1 MAKFPLHSDSFFTEN
16 SVKVPDV
23 NFVVDK
29 YKKNVV
35 EHIEAHLKLMLKSED
50 AGDIDFQKIV
60 DVTVDGEYKLAH
72 PLTGVPP
79 KPDTSRA
86 VFQYNDNQIVGAY
99 NTGGSLSLP
108 EGLPLTKQGDEWFAN
123 EITSV
128 GSGAKFMLPS
138 LGTEVV
144 KLHATG
150 NSTDVIKNSFISE
163 VKSFCAFFFNSNGDY
178 DDSDLPAEYNNRT
191 IVEVHRRIG
200 IRLNERR
207 TAPSRLTELCP
218 IPLIVLEKVLSAPDL
233 VLDEFGN
240 VRMFDDSYK
249 NSIMNTIESQYSDDF
264 YSNSEDSTMDIVS
277 AIFSKVFPRDTAG
290 IDDLIRDRERRGD
303 SSEVIVPDNRSTSHI
318 YAYFGDEAEQ
328 PNNIFRL
335 VDRQTYGDETTFR
348 IELWDQANNE
358 RIGGVDNLYP
368 TEEGIN
374 AGTHRLITENQFS
387 FVPSYKEDGTGD
399 VTKGKGIPIR
409 PNEMVTQRALLDAFF
424 KMQVYTHLHQQYDT
438 NFTDV
443 EKFNQK
449 HISLRYISDMSNDS
463 NRKADILD
471 KYQKLTHPRALSI
484 LGEGNEPT
492 RPDRNQFYGKKDKS
506 PKQLVSV
513 LSSLRAYYTLSI
525 LSIIRSKSVDKEI
538 MDRVYTNNLLRQEV
552 NWLIGALSDSGK
564 TLVKKDV
571 PNDLLTVL
579 EYQTLGRPDM
589 EFGFAPKKTAFYEVE
604 SPLVK
609 DIFTLYSEVYNEFTI
624 MNAYGIKDR
633 KKVKE
638 AELARSIWTN
648 LEKRNKNVFDQEEI
662 VPHVFFRVLFSGIS
676 TKASDSSII
685 ASIYPDTW
693 SGTNYVTSLQADPL
707 ETGISYEREFYQA
720 RLNEFISHLSRSYK
734 TNHRIPTILISTI
747 ESAKIANT
755 KDIDSLKRQFEE
767 RLDRDAKMKKLAS
780 TGTTFR
786 AYEVMITILRAYLN
800 VPMDKMNEFVA
811 EKVDND
817 LRNNIRDNL
826 RLRSSSPTI
835 PEGHPRASTQP

>member
-1 MAKFPLHSDSFFTEN
+1 VAKFPLHSDSFFTEN
-16 SVKVPDV
+16 SVKAPDV

-35 EHIEAHLKLMLKSED
+35 EHIEAHLKLMLKSEET
-50 AGDIDFQKIV
+50 GDIDFQKIV
-60 DVTVDGEYKLAH
+60 DVTVDGEYKLVH
-72 PLTGVPP
+72 PVTGAPP
-79 KPDTSRA
+79 QRDTSKA
-86 VFQYNDNQIVGAY
+86 VFQYNDNEIVGSY
-99 NTGGSLSLP
+99 NTGGSLSL
-108 EGLPLTKQGDEWFAN
+108 ENGLPLIKQSDDWFAN

-163 VKSFCAFFFNSNGDY
+163 VKAFCAFFFNSNGDY
-178 DDSDLPAEYNNRT
+178 DDSNLPDIYNQP
-191 IVEVHRRIG
+191 IDDVHAGIG
-200 IRLNERR
+200 LALNEPRP
-207 TAPSRLTELCP
+207 APSRLRDLCP
-218 IPLIVLEKVLSAPDL
+218 IPLIILEQVLSATDL
-233 VLDEFGN
+233 DMELLN
-240 VRMFDDSYK
+240 H

-264 YSNSEDSTMDIVS
+264 YSNSEDSTMDMVS
-277 AIFSKVFPRDTAG
+277 AIFSKIFPRDTAG
-290 IDDLIRDRERRGD
+290 IAELVRD

-318 YAYFGDEAEQ
+318 YDHFGEDAEQ
-328 PNNIFRL
+328 SDNIFRL
-335 VDRQTYGDETTFR
+335 VAERTYGNTTTFV
-348 IELWDQANNE
+348 IELWDQANNV
-358 RIGGVDNLYP
+358 RIGGEYP
-368 TEEGIN
+368 SEAGIN
-374 AGTHRLITENQFS
+374 SGTHRSITENQFS
-387 FVPSYKEDGTGD
+387 FIPSYVEGGTGD
-399 VTKGKGIPIR
+399 AKKGKGIPIKAK
-409 PNEMVTQRALLDAFF
+409 EIVAQRALLDEFF
-424 KMQVYTHLHQQYDT
+424 RMQVYTHLHQQYDT
-438 NFTDV
+438 DFTI
-443 EKFNQK
+443 EKKHNEK
-449 HISLRYISDMSNDS
+449 HISLRYISDMSNGS
-463 NRKADILD
+463 NRKVEILD
-471 KYQKLTHPRALSI
+471 KYQNLTHPRAENI
-484 LGEGNEPT
+484 DVR
-492 RPDRNQFYGKKDKS
+492 RPERKEFYGKKDKS

-525 LSIIRSKSVDKEI
+525 LSIIRSKSMDKEI
-538 MDRVYTNNLLRQEV
+538 MDRVYTNSLLRQEV

-579 EYQTLGRPDM
+579 EYQSIGGGSVT
-589 EFGFAPKKTAFYEVE
+589 ETGFAPKKTAFYEVE

-638 AELARSIWTN
+638 VELARSIWTN

-662 VPHVFFRVLFSGIS
+662 VPHLFFRVLFSKIS
-676 TKASDSSII
+676 TKASNSSII

-693 SGTNYVTSLQADPL
+693 SGTNNVTSLQADPL

-720 RLNEFISHLSRSYK
+720 RLNEFVSHLSRSYK
-734 TNHRIPTILISTI
+734 TNHRIPAILISTI

-780 TGTTFR
+780 TGTKFR

-800 VPMDKMNEFVA
+800 VPTDKKNEFVA
-811 EKVDND
+811 EKVDD
-817 LRNNIRDNL
+817 TLRQKIRTNL
-826 RLRSSSPTI
+826 ISRSSSPTI
-835 PEGHPRASTQP
+835 PEGHPKA

>member
-16 SVKVPDV
+16 SVKAPDV

-35 EHIEAHLKLMLKSED
+35 EHIEAHLKLMLKSE
-50 AGDIDFQKIV
+50 GVRDINFQKIV
-60 DVTVDGEYKLAH
+60 DVTVDGEYKLV
-72 PLTGVPP
+72 LDG
-79 KPDTSRA
+79 DNA
-86 VFQYNDNQIVGAY
+86 VLQYNDNQIVGAY

-178 DDSDLPAEYNNRT
+178 DDSNLPERYNQP
-191 IVEVHRRIG
+191 IADVHFAIG
-200 IRLNERR
+200 DALSDIRP
-207 TAPSRLTELCP
+207 APSRLTDLCP
-218 IPLIVLEKVLSAPDL
+218 IPLIVLQEILAADDL
-233 VLDEFGN
+233 DVDLLN
-240 VRMFDDSYK
+240 S
-249 NSIMNTIESQYSDDF
+249 NSIMNAIENQYSDGF
-264 YSNSEDSTMDIVS
+264 YSNSEDSTMDMVS
-277 AIFSKVFPRDTAG
+277 AIFSKIFPRDSTRVTA
-290 IDDLIRDRERRGD
+290 LIGR
-303 SSEVIVPDNRSTSHI
+303 EVIVPDNRSTSRI

-328 PNNIFRL
+328 PDNIFRL
-335 VDRQTYGDETTFR
+335 LSQETSPAGEETFSLELVDLSNNAQLGTYPD
-348 IELWDQANNE
+348 LNE
-358 RIGGVDNLYP
+358 MDAGNHQK
-368 TEEGIN
+368 IN
-374 AGTHRLITENQFS
+374 ADHFS
-387 FVPSYKEDGTGD
+387 FIPSYEKDGTGD
-399 VTKGKGIPIR
+399 ATKGKGIPIQ
-409 PNEMVTQRALLDAFF
+409 PKEVVSQRALLDAFF

-438 NFTDV
+438 NFNDRGNYN
-443 EKFNQK
+443 EK
-449 HISLRYISDMSNDS
+449 HISLRYISDMSNSS
-463 NRKADILD
+463 NRKADILSR
-471 KYQKLTHPRALSI
+471 YTRLLHPRAGSLI
-484 LGEGNEPT
+484 AAGLLTPHQL
-492 RPDRNQFYGKKDKS
+492 PDRNQFYGKKDKS

-525 LSIIRSKSVDKEI
+525 LSIIRSKSMDKEI
-538 MDRVYTNNLLRQEV
+538 MDRVYTNSLLRQEV

-564 TLVKKDV
+564 ALVKKDV

-579 EYQTLGRPDM
+579 EYQSIGSGNVNEL
-589 EFGFAPKKTAFYEVE
+589 GFAPKKTAFYEVE

-638 AELARSIWTN
+638 VELARSIWTN

-662 VPHVFFRVLFSGIS
+662 VPHVFFRVLFSKIS
-676 TKASDSSII
+676 TKASASSII

-720 RLNEFISHLSRSYK
+720 RLNEFVSHLSRSYK

-786 AYEVMITILRAYLN
+786 AYEVMITILRAYIN
-800 VPMDKMNEFVA
+800 VPTDKMNEFVA
-811 EKVDND
+811 AKVDNA
-817 LRNNIRDNL
+817 LREKIRDNL
-826 RLRSSSPTI
+826 ISRSSSPSI
-835 PEGHPRASTQP
+835 PEGHPEASTQP

>member
-1 MAKFPLHSDSFFTEN
+1 VAKFPLHSDSFFTEN
-16 SVKVPDV
+16 SVKAPDV

-35 EHIEAHLKLMLKSED
+35 EHIEAHLKLMLKSEED
-50 AGDIDFQKIV
+50 KDIDFQKIV
-60 DVTVDGEYKLAH
+60 DVTVDGEYKLVLDAD
-72 PLTGVPP
+72 
-79 KPDTSRA
+79 KA
-86 VFQYNDNQIVGAY
+86 VFQYNDNEIVGAY
-99 NTGGSLSLP
+99 NTGGSLNLES
-108 EGLPLTKQGDEWFAN
+108 GLPLTKQSDDWFAG

-150 NSTDVIKNSFISE
+150 NSTDVIKNSFIEE

-178 DDSDLPAEYNNRT
+178 DDSALPEMYNQP
-191 IVEVHRRIG
+191 IDDVHAGIG
-200 IRLNERR
+200 LALNQPR
-207 TAPSRLTELCP
+207 TAPPRLTELCP
-218 IPLIVLEKVLSAPDL
+218 IPLIVLQEILNADDL
-233 VLDEFGN
+233 DVGLLN
-240 VRMFDDSYK
+240 S
-249 NSIMNTIESQYSDDF
+249 NSIMNAIESQYSDGF

-277 AIFSKVFPRDTAG
+277 AIFSKVFPRDSTRVTA
-290 IDDLIRDRERRGD
+290 LIGR
-303 SSEVIVPDNRSTSHI
+303 EVIVPDNQSTSHI

-328 PNNIFRL
+328 PDNIFRL
-335 VDRQTYGDETTFR
+335 LSQETSPAGTETFR
-348 IELWDQANNE
+348 LELFDLSNN
-358 RIGGVDNLYP
+358 VQLDTYP
-368 TEEGIN
+368 DLNELD
-374 AGTHRLITENQFS
+374 AGNHRVVTENQFS
-387 FVPSYKEDGTGD
+387 FIPSYDEDGTGD
-399 VTKGKGIPIR
+399 ATKGKGIPIQA
-409 PNEMVTQRALLDAFF
+409 NEIVSQRALLDAFF

-438 NFTDV
+438 NFDDRGNYN
-443 EKFNQK
+443 EK
-449 HISLRYISDMSNDS
+449 HISLRYISDMSNSS
-463 NRKADILD
+463 NRKADILGRHSS
-471 KYQKLTHPRALSI
+471 LLHPRAEAVTIPAL
-484 LGEGNEPT
+484 
-492 RPDRNQFYGKKDKS
+492 PDRKEFYGKKDKS

-525 LSIIRSKSVDKEI
+525 LSIIRSKSMDKEI
-538 MDRVYTNNLLRQEV
+538 MDRVYTNSLLRQEV

-579 EYQTLGRPDM
+579 EYQTLGKPDM

-638 AELARSIWTN
+638 VELARSIWTN

-662 VPHVFFRVLFSGIS
+662 VPHLFFRVLFSKIS
-676 TKASDSSII
+676 TKASNSSII

-693 SGTNYVTSLQADPL
+693 SGTNNVTSLQADPL

-720 RLNEFISHLSRSYK
+720 RLNEFVSHLSRSYK
-734 TNHRIPTILISTI
+734 TNHRIPAILISTI

-780 TGTTFR
+780 TGTKFR

-800 VPMDKMNEFVA
+800 VPTDKKNEFVA
-811 EKVDND
+811 EKVDD
-817 LRNNIRDNL
+817 TLRQKIRTNL
-826 RLRSSSPTI
+826 ISRSSSPTI
-835 PEGHPRASTQP
+835 PEGHPKA

>member
-1 MAKFPLHSDSFFTEN
+1 VAKFPLHSDSFFTEN
-16 SVKVPDV
+16 SVKAPDV

-35 EHIEAHLKLMLKSED
+35 EHIEAHLKLMLKSEES
-50 AGDIDFQKIV
+50 GDIDFQKIV
-60 DVTVDGEYKLAH
+60 DVTVDGEYKLV
-72 PLTGVPP
+72 LNEEN
-79 KPDTSRA
+79 KA
-86 VFQYNDNQIVGAY
+86 VFQYNDNEIVGAY
-99 NTGGSLSLP
+99 NTDRNSGGITLP
-108 EGLPLTKQGDEWFAN
+108 EGLPLTKQSDDWFAG

-163 VKSFCAFFFNSNGDY
+163 VKAFCAFFFNSNGDY
-178 DDSDLPAEYNNRT
+178 DDSNLPEKYNRP
-191 IVEVHRRIG
+191 IG
-200 IRLNERR
+200 DVYQDIGNILTNIRP
-207 TAPSRLTELCP
+207 APSRLTDLCP
-218 IPLIVLEKVLSAPDL
+218 IPLIVLREILSADDL
-233 VLDEFGN
+233 DMELLN
-240 VRMFDDSYK
+240 R

-264 YSNSEDSTMDIVS
+264 YSNSEDSTMDMVS
-277 AIFSKVFPRDTAG
+277 AIFSKIFPRDTAG
-290 IDDLIRDRERRGD
+290 IAELIRD

-318 YAYFGDEAEQ
+318 YDHFGEDAEQ
-328 PNNIFRL
+328 SDNIFRL
-335 VDRQTYGDETTFR
+335 VAQQTYGDTTTFV
-348 IELWDQANNE
+348 IELWDQANNV
-358 RIGGVDNLYP
+358 RIGGEYP
-368 TEEGIN
+368 SEAGIN
-374 AGTHRLITENQFS
+374 SGTHRPITENQFS
-387 FVPSYKEDGTGD
+387 FIPSYVEGGTGD
-399 VTKGKGIPIR
+399 AKKGKGIPIKAK
-409 PNEMVTQRALLDAFF
+409 EIVAQRALLDEFF
-424 KMQVYTHLHQQYDT
+424 RMQVYTHLHQQYDT
-438 NFTDV
+438 DFTIDKKHN
-443 EKFNQK
+443 EK
-449 HISLRYISDMSNDS
+449 HISLRYISDMSNGS
-463 NRKADILD
+463 NRKVDILE
-471 KYQKLTHPRALSI
+471 KYQNLTHPRAENI
-484 LGEGNEPT
+484 T
-492 RPDRNQFYGKKDKS
+492 ARRPERKEFYGKKDKS

-525 LSIIRSKSVDKEI
+525 LSIIRSKSMDKEI
-538 MDRVYTNNLLRQEV
+538 MDRVYTNSLLRQEV

-564 TLVKKDV
+564 ALVKKDV

-579 EYQTLGRPDM
+579 EYQSIGGGGIRET
-589 EFGFAPKKTAFYEVE
+589 GFAPKKTAFYEVE

-609 DIFTLYSEVYNEFTI
+609 DIFTLYLKVYNEFTI

-633 KKVKE
+633 RKVKE

-662 VPHVFFRVLFSGIS
+662 VPHVFFRVLFSEIS
-676 TKASDSSII
+676 IKASDSSII

-720 RLNEFISHLSRSYK
+720 RLNEFVSHLSRSYK
-734 TNHRIPTILISTI
+734 TNHRIPAILISTI

-800 VPMDKMNEFVA
+800 VPMDRRNEFVA
-811 EKVDND
+811 EKVDNA
-817 LRNNIRDNL
+817 LREKIRGNL
-826 RLRSSSPTI
+826 ISRSSRPTI
-835 PEGHPRASTQP
+835 PEGHPEAST

>member
-16 SVKVPDV
+16 SVKAPDV

-50 AGDIDFQKIV
+50 VRDIDFQKIV
-60 DVTVDGEYKLAH
+60 DVTVDGEYKLV
-72 PLTGVPP
+72 LDG
-79 KPDTSRA
+79 DNA
-86 VFQYNDNQIVGAY
+86 VFQYNDNEIVGAY
-99 NTGGSLSLP
+99 NTGGSLTL
-108 EGLPLTKQGDEWFAN
+108 ENGLPLTEQSDDWFDD
-123 EITSV
+123 EITDA

-178 DDSDLPAEYNNRT
+178 DDSNLPDMYNQP
-191 IVEVHRRIG
+191 IDDVHTAIG
-200 IRLNERR
+200 DVLNERR
-207 TAPSRLTELCP
+207 PAPSRLTDLCP
-218 IPLIVLEKVLSAPDL
+218 IPLIVLEEILTADDL
-233 VLDEFGN
+233 DVDLLN
-240 VRMFDDSYK
+240 S
-249 NSIMNTIESQYSDDF
+249 NSIMNAIENQYSDGF

-277 AIFSKVFPRDTAG
+277 AIFSKVFPRDSTRVTA
-290 IDDLIRDRERRGD
+290 LIGR
-303 SSEVIVPDNRSTSHI
+303 EVIVPDNQSTSHI
-318 YAYFGDEAEQ
+318 YTHFGDEAEQ
-328 PNNIFRL
+328 PDNIFRL
-335 VDRQTYGDETTFR
+335 LSQETSPAGTETFR
-348 IELWDQANNE
+348 LELFDLSNNAQL
-358 RIGGVDNLYP
+358 DTYP
-368 TEEGIN
+368 DLNELD
-374 AGTHRLITENQFS
+374 AGTHRSVTENQFS
-387 FVPSYKEDGTGD
+387 FIPSYDEDGTGD
-399 VTKGKGIPIR
+399 ATKGKGIPIQA
-409 PNEMVTQRALLDAFF
+409 NEIVAQRALLDEFF

-438 NFTDV
+438 NFNDR
-443 EKFNQK
+443 ENYNEK
-449 HISLRYISDMSNDS
+449 HISLRYISDMSNSS
-463 NRKADILD
+463 NRKVDILGRHSS
-471 KYQKLTHPRALSI
+471 LLHPRAEAVTIPAL
-484 LGEGNEPT
+484 
-492 RPDRNQFYGKKDKS
+492 PDRKEFYGKKDKS

-525 LSIIRSKSVDKEI
+525 LSIIRSKSMDKEI
-538 MDRVYTNNLLRQEV
+538 MDRVYTNSLLRQEV

-564 TLVKKDV
+564 ALVKKDV

-579 EYQTLGRPDM
+579 EYQSIGGGNLP
-589 EFGFAPKKTAFYEVE
+589 ELGFAPKKTAFYEVE

-662 VPHVFFRVLFSGIS
+662 VPHVFFRVLFSQIS
-676 TKASDSSII
+676 SKASDSSII

-693 SGTNYVTSLQADPL
+693 SGTNNVTSLQADPL

-720 RLNEFISHLSRSYK
+720 RLNEFVSHLSRSYK
-734 TNHRIPTILISTI
+734 TNHRIPAILISTI

-786 AYEVMITILRAYLN
+786 AYEVMITILRAYIN
-800 VPMDKMNEFVA
+800 VPTDKMNEFVA
-811 EKVDND
+811 EKVDED
-817 LRNNIRDNL
+817 LRDNIRNNL
-826 RLRSSSPTI
+826 LSGSSSPSI
-835 PEGHPRASTQP
+835 PEGHPAFT

>member
-16 SVKVPDV
+16 SVKAPDV

-35 EHIEAHLKLMLKSED
+35 EHIEAHLKLMLKSENV
-50 AGDIDFQKIV
+50 GDIDFQKIV
-60 DVTVDGEYKLAH
+60 DVTVDGEYKLV
-72 PLTGVPP
+72 LNEEN
-79 KPDTSRA
+79 KA
-86 VFQYNDNQIVGAY
+86 VFQYNDNEIVGAY
-99 NTGGSLSLP
+99 NTGGLLTL
-108 EGLPLTKQGDEWFAN
+108 ENGLPLTKQGDEWFAN

-178 DDSDLPAEYNNRT
+178 DDSNLPERYNEPTTTVFADICNLLGT
-191 IVEVHRRIG
+191 PRR
-200 IRLNERR
+200 N
-207 TAPSRLTELCP
+207 PSRLMELCP
-218 IPLIVLEKVLSAPDL
+218 IPLIVLKQVLSTPGL
-233 VLDEFGN
+233 VPLLN
-240 VRMFDDSYK
+240 P
-249 NSIMNTIESQYSDDF
+249 NSIMNAIENQYSDGF

-277 AIFSKVFPRDTAG
+277 AIFSKIFPRDSTRVTALLG
-290 IDDLIRDRERRGD
+290 R
-303 SSEVIVPDNRSTSHI
+303 EVIVPDNRSTSHI
-318 YAYFGDEAEQ
+318 YDHFGEDAEQ
-328 PNNIFRL
+328 SDNIFRL
-335 VDRQTYGDETTFR
+335 VAQQTYGDTTTFV
-348 IELWDQANNE
+348 IELWDQANNM
-358 RIGGVDNLYP
+358 RIGGEYP
-368 TEEGIN
+368 SEAGIN
-374 AGTHRLITENQFS
+374 SGTHRPITDNQFS
-387 FVPSYKEDGTGD
+387 FIPSYDEDGTGD
-399 VTKGKGIPIR
+399 ATKGRGIPIQA
-409 PNEMVTQRALLDAFF
+409 NEIVAQRALLDEFF

-438 NFTDV
+438 NFNDRGNYN
-443 EKFNQK
+443 EK
-449 HISLRYISDMSNDS
+449 HISLRYISDMSNSS
-463 NRKADILD
+463 NRKVDILGR
-471 KYQKLTHPRALSI
+471 YPSLLHPRA
-484 LGEGNEPT
+484 EGVTIPAL
-492 RPDRNQFYGKKDKS
+492 PDRKEFYGKKDKS

-525 LSIIRSKSVDKEI
+525 LSIIRSKSMDKEI
-538 MDRVYTNNLLRQEV
+538 MDRVYTNSLLRQEV

-564 TLVKKDV
+564 ALVKKDV

-579 EYQTLGRPDM
+579 EYQTLGKPDM
-589 EFGFAPKKTAFYEVE
+589 EFGFAPKKTVFYEVE

-662 VPHVFFRVLFSGIS
+662 VPHVFFRTLFSQIS
-676 TKASDSSII
+676 SKASDSSII

-693 SGTNYVTSLQADPL
+693 SGTNNVTSLQADPL
-707 ETGISYEREFYQA
+707 ETGVSYEREFYQA
-720 RLNEFISHLSRSYK
+720 RLNEFVSHLSRSYK
-734 TNHRIPTILISTI
+734 TNHRIPAILISTI
-747 ESAKIANT
+747 ESAKIANA

-786 AYEVMITILRAYLN
+786 AYEVMITILRAYIN
-800 VPMDKMNEFVA
+800 VPTDRRNEFVA
-811 EKVDND
+811 EKVDNA
-817 LRNNIRDNL
+817 LREKIRNNLI
-826 RLRSSSPTI
+826 LRSSRPTI
-835 PEGHPRASTQP
+835 PEGHPKASTQS

>member
-16 SVKVPDV
+16 SVKAPDV

-35 EHIEAHLKLMLKSED
+35 EHIEAHLKLMLKSEES
-50 AGDIDFQKIV
+50 GDIDFQKIV
-60 DVTVDGEYKLAH
+60 DVTVDGEYKLV
-72 PLTGVPP
+72 LDEED
-79 KPDTSRA
+79 KA
-86 VFQYNDNQIVGAY
+86 VFQYNDNKIAGAY

-108 EGLPLTKQGDEWFAN
+108 EGLPLTKQDDDWFAN

-178 DDSDLPAEYNNRT
+178 DDSNLPERYNRD
-191 IVEVHRRIG
+191 IDEVHAGIG
-200 IRLNERR
+200 LVLSDDRP
-207 TAPSRLTELCP
+207 APSRLTELCP
-218 IPLIVLEKVLSAPDL
+218 IPLIVLEQVLSASDL
-233 VLDEFGN
+233 DMELLN
-240 VRMFDDSYK
+240 A
-249 NSIMNTIESQYSDDF
+249 NSIMNAIENQYSDGF

-277 AIFSKVFPRDTAG
+277 AIFSKVFPRDSTRVTA
-290 IDDLIRDRERRGD
+290 LIGR
-303 SSEVIVPDNRSTSHI
+303 EVIVPDNRSTSHI
-318 YAYFGDEAEQ
+318 YDYFGDEAEQ
-328 PNNIFRL
+328 PGNIFRL
-335 VDRQTYGDETTFR
+335 LRQETSPAGTETFR
-348 IELWDQANNE
+348 LELFDLSENE
-358 RIGGVDNLYP
+358 QLDTYP
-368 TEEGIN
+368 DLDDLD
-374 AGTHRLITENQFS
+374 AGTHRSVTENQFS
-387 FVPSYKEDGTGD
+387 FIPSYDEDGTGD
-399 VTKGKGIPIR
+399 ATKGKGIPIQ
-409 PNEMVTQRALLDAFF
+409 PNEMVSQRALLDEFF

-438 NFTDV
+438 DFTDD

-449 HISLRYISDMSNDS
+449 HISLRYISDMSNGS

-471 KYQKLTHPRALSI
+471 KYNELTHPRAAI
-484 LGEGNEPT
+484 IRGDREPS

-525 LSIIRSKSVDKEI
+525 LSIIRSKSMDKEI
-538 MDRVYTNNLLRQEV
+538 MDRVYTNSLLRQEV

-564 TLVKKDV
+564 ALVKKEV

-579 EYQTLGRPDM
+579 EYQTLGKPDM

-624 MNAYGIKDR
+624 MNAYGIKDH

-662 VPHVFFRVLFSGIS
+662 VPHVFFRKLFSKIS

-693 SGTNYVTSLQADPL
+693 SVTNYVTSLQADPL
-707 ETGISYEREFYQA
+707 ETGVSYEREFYQA
-720 RLNEFISHLSRSYK
+720 RLNEFVSHLSRSYK
-734 TNHRIPTILISTI
+734 TNHRIPAILISTI

-786 AYEVMITILRAYLN
+786 AYEVMITILRAYIN
-800 VPMDKMNEFVA
+800 VPKDKKNEFVA
-811 EKVDND
+811 AKVDD
-817 LRNNIRDNL
+817 ALREKIRGNL
-826 RLRSSSPTI
+826 ISRSSSPTI
-835 PEGHPRASTQP
+835 PEGHPKAPTQP